1 MQTRKD
7 ALLYASTSASL
18 YNFLG
23 SSAPRDHMKTYNS
36 VVSQALKAHQD
47 LVNFG
52 AEELTVID
60 PFFVLAK
67 AREQACIFITFHT
80 GSFNLLVSHLLKSG
94 RQFYV
99 LSDTQSMGNKDYNE
113 ATERYR
119 QEYKNEC
126 SLEML
131 NVEEP
136 KAIFNIIRKIREGA
150 SMVGFLDGNKGVDG
164 QSKTNENLLDV
175 NFLNGKV
182 KVRKGLPY
190 MAFITK
196 TPVVLAL
203 NYEVKGKK
211 YLRIY
216 EPITAEE
223 DDKEAF
229 CIRTISTVFSHF
241 GDHIVN
247 HIDQWA
253 NWPYLH
259 NWTDLDFFRNKLDRK
274 EKNTEP
280 SIGEEGSLTFNSD
293 RFCPIRLDGE
303 LFLFDRVH
311 YHLLPVEE
319 THIPIFSYKT
329 DVKTK
334 EHFIKILAEKQQQ
347 EVSTLIAKKD
357 TGKSLTRRI

>member
-23 SSAPRDHMKTYNS
+23 TSVPKDHMKIYSS
-36 VVSQALKAHQD
+36 VVNQAFKAHQD
-47 LVNFG
+47 LINFG
-52 AEELTVID
+52 VDNLTVID
-60 PFFVLAK
+60 PSSMLAK
-67 AREQACIFITFHT
+67 ARDQACIFITFHT
-80 GSFNLLVSHLLKSG
+80 GSFNLLASYLLKSG
-94 RQFYV
+94 RQFYI
-99 LSDTQSMGNKDYNE
+99 LSDTQSMDNKDYKE

-119 QEYKNEC
+119 QEYKNDC
-126 SLEML
+126 SIEML

-136 KAIFNIIRKIREGA
+136 KAIFNIIRKIRKGA
-150 SMVGFLDGNKGVDG
+150 TMIGFLDGNKGVDG

-175 NFLNGKV
+175 NFLNGRV

-196 TPVVLAL
+196 TPIVLAL
-203 NYEVKGKK
+203 NYEVEEKK

-216 EPITAEE
+216 EPIIAEE
-223 DDKEAF
+223 DDKDAF
-229 CIRTISTVFSHF
+229 CTRTINTVFNHF
-241 GDHIVN
+241 GDHIVK

-259 NWTDLDFFRNKLDRK
+259 NWTDLDFFRSKLN
-274 EKNTEP
+274 EKAKKVKS
-280 SIGEEGSLTFNSD
+280 SIGEKGSLTFNSD

-303 LFLFDRVH
+303 LFLFDRVC
-311 YHLLPVEE
+311 YHLLPVKE

-329 DVKTK
+329 DIKTK
-334 EHFIKILAEKQQQ
+334 EHFIKSLAEKQQE
-347 EVSTLIAKKD
+347 EVSALVAKQILIEA
-357 TGKSLTRRI
+357 